1 MGVSGPYPMKS
12 RRPSHSSRF
21 LYRTVSQALRERVAG
36 GAYEAGSRIPSVED
50 LAAEF
55 GVSSITIRRA
65 IRDLSLEGLLIGR
78 QGLGVFVATKR
89 RIVRS
94 ITADRILPIEE
105 DIKRAGLEPG
115 IRELDM
121 TLVAAEGEPTLR
133 AFGGASGGFY
143 RIERVLL
150 ADGESVGL
158 DTVWLPR
165 RLGDRLKADLRGHF
179 IMPLLEAH
187 KIAIDHVDYRFEAAT
202 ATDAQAALLD
212 IVTGFPLLVIRFAP
226 IGTEGT
232 PVIAGR
238 TTTRADRFAYEFC
251 GHPRAHAAR
260 SLRARA

>member
-1 MGVSGPYPMKS
+1 MKAK
-12 RRPSHSSRF
+12 RPSQSSRF
-21 LYRTVSQALRERVAG
+21 LYRTVSQALRDRIAG
-36 GAYEAGSRIPSVED
+36 GTYEAGARIPSVEE

-55 GVSSITIRRA
+55 AVSTITIRRA

-94 ITADRILPIEE
+94 LTADRILPIEE
-105 DIKRAGLEPG
+105 DVKRAGLEPG

-121 TLVAAEGEPTLR
+121 TLVGAESEATLR
-133 AFGGASGGFY
+133 SFGAGHGGFY

-150 ADGESVGL
+150 ADGEPIGL

-179 IMPLLEAH
+179 IMPLLASH
-187 KIAIDHVDYRFEAAT
+187 KVPIDHVDYRFEAAT

-212 IVTGFPLLVIRFAP
+212 IVTGLPLLVIRFTP
-226 IGTEGT
+226 IGTDGM

-251 GHPRAHAAR
+251 GHPRTHAVR
-260 SLRARA
+260 PVRARA